1 MIVGLAFHILAA
13 LVWVG
18 GMFFAHVM
26 LRPSAGPLEPAIRF
40 ALWQRVFARFFVWV
54 WLAILV
60 LLVSGVAMIQL
71 ALGGFAAVGPG
82 VNLMLALGVV
92 MMLLF
97 AHVYFAPYRRF
108 RSAVAAADWPLA
120 ETTIGQIRRLVLIN
134 LVLGVVTAV
143 AGAASPYWI

>member
-54 WLAILV
+54 WLAIVV

-82 VNLMLALGVV
+82 INLMLALGVV

-108 RSAVAAADWPLA
+108 RRAVAAADWPVA
-120 ETTIGQIRRLVLIN
+120 ETNIGQIRRLVLIN